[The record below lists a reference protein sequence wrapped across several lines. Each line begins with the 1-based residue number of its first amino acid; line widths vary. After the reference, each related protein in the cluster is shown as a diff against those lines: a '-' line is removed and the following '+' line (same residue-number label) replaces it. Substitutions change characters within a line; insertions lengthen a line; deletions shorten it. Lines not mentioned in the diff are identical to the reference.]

1 MSFHN
6 RRFAIAGL
14 ILVALVTISCE
25 PAAKKRTAVAPPRH
39 AVAPAPATP
48 TPVAASQPDRPRIVE
63 QKPQPAVDP
72 VETLLVQVD
81 REYRAG
87 HAEYTAGHLE
97 TAKKHFDRAV
107 SLLLEGPVS
116 VRSDERLARKF
127 EEIVE
132 SVHTLEM
139 AALKEG
145 DGFTAQDAEPAPIDE
160 ASEMTFPVDPAVKAR
175 AAQEIVA
182 TTSDLPL
189 VLNDLVAGYINYFS
203 SRGRPTLER
212 AWTRAGR
219 YRPMISRIFAEEG
232 VPQDLIYLAQAESGF
247 HPLALSRVGARG
259 MWQFMA
265 SRATEYGLERNW
277 WVDDRQ
283 DPEKATRAAARH
295 LKDLYHQFGDWY
307 LAMAAYNS
315 GPGRVQSAVS
325 RTGYADFWELY
336 KRGVLPKE
344 TRNYVPIIVAVT
356 IMAKNPAEY
365 GLEHI
370 QPEPPLDYDTITVD
384 YPLDLR
390 LAAEC
395 VETSVSVLQEL
406 NPSLL
411 RITTPK
417 DRSFQLKLPAGTAG
431 MFQQAI
437 AAIPQ
442 DKRVLWRYHKV
453 EPGDTLAGIAK
464 KYKTTTAA
472 ILNVNSLAGEEIYAD
487 SKLVIPVTGRGADE
501 VVAYSNKVMRYRVRR
516 GDTLSSIAEQFHVSV
531 AKLKQWNGLRG
542 SRVSTG
548 RTLRI
553 YQPLGPAETAEI
565 ASKSSPRIELA
576 SANGS
581 GRTVHTV
588 RKGDTLFRIAT
599 SYNTTV
605 EALRRANNLTSNTL
619 HPGDKLVVRDTD

>member
-6 RRFAIAGL
+6 RTLVLAGL
-14 ILVALVTISCE
+14 VLLALATISCE
-25 PAAKKRTAVAPPRH
+25 PTAKKRTAVAPPRN
-39 AVAPAPATP
+39 AVVTAPSPAPTTAI
-48 TPVAASQPDRPRIVE
+48 QPDRPRIVE
-63 QKPQPAVDP
+63 QKPQPVIDP
-72 VETLLVQVD
+72 VEALLLHVE

-97 TAKKHFDRAV
+97 TAKRHFDRAV
-107 SLLLEGPVS
+107 SLLLESPGG
-116 VRSDERLARKF
+116 VRSDERLLRKF

-132 SVHTLEM
+132 SVHALEM

-145 DGFTAQDAEPAPIDE
+145 DGFTAQNAEPAPIDE
-160 ASEMTFPVDPAVKAR
+160 ASEITFPVDPVVKAR
-175 AAQEIVA
+175 AEMEMQS

-219 YRPMISRIFAEEG
+219 YRAMISRILAEEG

-265 SRATEYGLERNW
+265 SRATEYGLQRNW

-315 GPGRVQSAVS
+315 GPGRVQQAVS

-370 QPEPPLDYDTITVD
+370 EPEAALDYDTISVD

-395 VETSVSVLQEL
+395 VDTSVSVLQEL

-417 DRSFQLKLPAGTAG
+417 DRTFELKLPAGTAG
-431 MFQQAI
+431 MFQEAI

-453 EPGDTLAGIAK
+453 EPGDTLAMIAK
-464 KYKTTTAA
+464 KYKTSPAA
-472 ILNVNSLAGEEIYAD
+472 ILSVNSLPNEEIYAD
-487 SKLVIPVTGRGADE
+487 SKLIIPVTGRAADE
-501 VVAYSNKVMRYRVRR
+501 VVAYSNKFMRYKVRR

-531 AKLKQWNGLRG
+531 AKLKQWNSIRG
-542 SRVSTG
+542 SRVVAG

-553 YQPLGPAETAEI
+553 YQPLGPAETADI
-565 ASKSSPRIELA
+565 TSKSSRRMELA
-576 SANGS
+576 SADAS
-581 GRTVHTV
+581 GRTIHTV

-599 SYNTTV
+599 AYNTTV
-605 EALRRANNLTSNTL
+605 EALRRANGLTSNTL
-619 HPGDKLVVRDTD
+619 HPGDKLVVSGTD